1 MEIISYLTSFSYYIR
16 LITTLGF
23 LLYFYNFFYK
33 NCNQQYKVTK
43 NNKTKK
49 VVKSRILL
57 SFTYFCLI
65 LMFYFNFTYKVFLF
79 VVSIVS
85 MLSLLFM
92 EKYSFNND
100 SLIYQ
105 FDKIKVVR
113 IFWKFF
119 STVVKI
125 LLLSYQPLFEIIDNK
140 VENYQNNVK
149 NIYTKVMDG
158 EDSNEKR
165 LFNNIINLNEST
177 STSKSNEDDEKDNL
191 ISSFSDYI
199 FKSSKNS
206 KKINILN
213 EENEKVQNEDEKD
226 EKDDKDDEDEREDEE
241 EKENK
246 LKEKIDEY
254 KDLSKN
260 INDNDSP
267 VEDLN
272 STEAN

>member
-1 MEIISYLTSFSYYIR
+1 MEIISYLSSFTYYIQ

-33 NCNQQYKVTK
+33 NCNQQYKITK
-43 NNKTKK
+43 SNKTKK

-65 LMFYFNFTYKVFLF
+65 LMFYFTFTYKVFLF
-79 VVSIVS
+79 IVSILS
-85 MLSLLFM
+85 ILSLLFM
-92 EKYSFNND
+92 EKYSFKND

-105 FDKIKVVR
+105 FDKVKVVR
-113 IFWKFF
+113 ILWKFF
-119 STVVKI
+119 STIVKI
-125 LLLSYQPLFEIIDNK
+125 LLLSYQPLFEIIDSK
-140 VENYQNNVK
+140 VENYQNNIK
-149 NIYTKVMDG
+149 NIYTKVIDG

-177 STSKSNEDDEKDNL
+177 SKSTSKSNEDEDDEKDNL

-199 FKSSKNS
+199 FKSSRNS

-213 EENEKVQNEDEKD
+213 EEVQNKD
-226 EKDDKDDEDEREDEE
+226 ETDEIQNKNEDDENNEE
-241 EKENK
+241 EKVNK

-260 INDNDSP
+260 INDNVSP